1 MPSHLKD
8 HRESEGEGF
17 YVDRGLVSGVILHL
31 TGLNYPCIEKD
42 MQIPPQPERTEF
54 VIRGA
59 NVVSMDPQLG
69 EIAGGDV
76 HVRDGIIV
84 AVGRKLEATGAAEID
99 GSYTI
104 CMPGFVDTHWHM
116 WTSLF
121 RGYAGSTP
129 ERGYL
134 QLRNRY
140 GHLVTPEEVY
150 HCVRVSLAEALNAG
164 ITTVHDWTHNMN
176 TPQHA
181 DQTVRAHHSIPL
193 RARYSYGAPHWLA
206 SDETMDLNE
215 VARVQH
221 EHFNGQGD
229 GMLRMGVAMRGPE
242 FNGSTPRV
250 YRREWEVARS
260 LGLPVTVHVAE
271 YVDCHRWSSIGKLYA
286 DGLLGPD
293 VQLVHVVHT
302 TPEEREMIAS
312 SGSHVSTS
320 PPVEAMAGMGMPPLG
335 DLLDAGIL
343 VSLSTD
349 VTATNNAADMFS
361 LMRTTRALERYR
373 AHGQKSYLAQDLVN
387 VRRAPGI
394 THRKL
399 VEMATLDGARELGF
413 GEVAGSLTPG
423 KRADL
428 ITVRIDELN
437 MSAAKGI
444 DPFMLLVNS
453 AQPSNVDLVV
463 SDGRIY
469 KRDGRLVS
477 LDAREICLAAAGA
490 LNALVA
496 RV

>member
-1 MPSHLKD
+1 
-8 HRESEGEGF
+8 
-17 YVDRGLVSGVILHL
+17 
-31 TGLNYPCIEKD
+31 
-42 MQIPPQPERTEF
+42 MQTQRQPERIEF

-59 NVVSMDPQLG
+59 NVVTMDTGLG
-69 EIAGGDV
+69 EISDGDV
-76 HVRDGIIV
+76 HVCDGVIV
-84 AVGRKLEATGAAEID
+84 AVGRKLHAPEAIEID

-140 GHLVTPEEVY
+140 GHFVTPLEVFD
-150 HCVRVSLAEALNAG
+150 CVRVSLAEALNAG
-164 ITTVHDWTHNMN
+164 ITTVHNWTHNMN
-176 TPQHA
+176 SPRHA
-181 DQTVRAHHSIPL
+181 DETVYAHRSIPI
-193 RARYSYGAPHWLA
+193 RARYSYGAPHWLDA
-206 SDETMDLNE
+206 DETMDLKE
-215 VARVQH
+215 VARVQRD
-221 EHFNGQGD
+221 HFSD
-229 GMLRMGVAMRGPE
+229 RRDSLLRMGVAMRGPE
-242 FNGSTPRV
+242 FDGSTPSV
-250 YRREWEVARS
+250 YRREWEAARS
-260 LGLPVTVHVAE
+260 LGLPITVHVAE
-271 YVDCHRWSSIGKLYA
+271 YVDCDRWDSIAKLYK
-286 DGLLGPD
+286 DGLLGED

-302 TPEEREMIAS
+302 TPEQRQMIAS
-312 SGSHVSTS
+312 TRTHVSTS

-373 AHGQKSYLAQDLVN
+373 AHGQKSYLAHELVK

-399 VEMATLDGARELGF
+399 VEMATIDGAHDLGF
-413 GEVAGSLTPG
+413 GDLVGSLKPG

-437 MSAAKGI
+437 MNSANGI
-444 DPFMLLVNS
+444 DPFTLLVNS
-453 AQPSNVDLVV
+453 AQPSNVDMVV

-469 KRDGRLVS
+469 KRYGKLTT
-477 LDAREICLAAAGA
+477 LDAREISLAAAKA
-490 LNALVA
+490 LNSLVA

>member
-1 MPSHLKD
+1 
-8 HRESEGEGF
+8 
-17 YVDRGLVSGVILHL
+17 
-31 TGLNYPCIEKD
+31 
-42 MQIPPQPERTEF
+42 MQTHPQPERTEF

-59 NVVSMDPQLG
+59 NVVTMDPQLG

-76 HVRDGIIV
+76 HVRDGAIV
-84 AVGRKLEATGAAEID
+84 AVGRKLQAPDAQEID

-164 ITTVHDWTHNMN
+164 ITTVHNWTHNMN

-181 DQTVRAHHSIPL
+181 DETVHAHHSIPL

-206 SDETMDLNE
+206 ADETMDLNE
-215 VARVQH
+215 VARVQKD
-221 EHFNGQGD
+221 HFSGNRDSLLG
-229 GMLRMGVAMRGPE
+229 MGVAMRGPE
-242 FNGSTPRV
+242 FDGSTPRV
-250 YRREWEVARS
+250 YRREWEVARA
-260 LGLPVTVHVAE
+260 LGLPITVHVAE
-271 YVDCHRWSSIGKLYA
+271 YVDCDRWAAIDKLHA

-302 TPEEREMIAS
+302 TPGEREIIAS
-312 SGSHVSTS
+312 TGTHVSTS

-373 AHGQKSYLAQDLVN
+373 AHGAEELPGAGPGQRAACAWHHAQEACRDGDHRRRTRTRLWRRVRIADTGQARRPDHGSHRRTQYERGRGN
-387 VRRAPGI
+387 RSLHAAGQFGPAVKCGHGGERRA
-394 THRKL
+394 HL
-399 VEMATLDGARELGF
+399 QAR
-413 GEVAGSLTPG
+413 
-423 KRADL
+423 R
-428 ITVRIDELN
+428 
-437 MSAAKGI
+437 
-444 DPFMLLVNS
+444 
-453 AQPSNVDLVV
+453 
-463 SDGRIY
+463 
-469 KRDGRLVS
+469 
-477 LDAREICLAAAGA
+477 
-490 LNALVA
+490 
-496 RV
+496 

>member
-1 MPSHLKD
+1 M
-8 HRESEGEGF
+8 
-17 YVDRGLVSGVILHL
+17 DRGLVSGVILHL
-31 TGLNYPCIEKD
+31 TGLKYPCIEKD

>member
-31 TGLNYPCIEKD
+31 TGLKYPCIEKD

-99 GSYTI
+99 GRYTI

>member
-1 MPSHLKD
+1 M
-8 HRESEGEGF
+8 
-17 YVDRGLVSGVILHL
+17 DRGLVSGVILHL

>member
-1 MPSHLKD
+1 
-8 HRESEGEGF
+8 
-17 YVDRGLVSGVILHL
+17 
-31 TGLNYPCIEKD
+31 
-42 MQIPPQPERTEF
+42 MQTHPQPERTEF

-59 NVVSMDPQLG
+59 NVVTMDPQLG

-76 HVRDGIIV
+76 HVRDGAIV
-84 AVGRKLEATGAAEID
+84 AVGRKLQAPDAQEID

-164 ITTVHDWTHNMN
+164 ITTVHNWTHNMN

-181 DQTVRAHHSIPL
+181 DETVHAHHSIPL

-206 SDETMDLNE
+206 ADETMDLNE
-215 VARVQH
+215 VARVQKD
-221 EHFNGQGD
+221 HFSGKGD
-229 GMLRMGVAMRGPE
+229 SLLGMGVAMRGPE
-242 FNGSTPRV
+242 FDGSTPSV
-250 YRREWEVARS
+250 YRREWDAARA
-260 LGLPVTVHVAE
+260 LGLPITVHVAE
-271 YVDCHRWSSIGKLYA
+271 YVDCDRWAAIDKLHA

-302 TPEEREMIAS
+302 TPREREIIAS
-312 SGSHVSTS
+312 TGTHVSTS

-394 THRKL
+394 THKKL
-399 VEMATLDGARELGF
+399 VEMATIDGARELGF
-413 GEVAGSLTPG
+413 GDVSGSLTPG

-437 MSAAKGI
+437 MSAAEGI

-453 AQPSNVDLVV
+453 AQPSNVDMVV
-463 SDGRIY
+463 TDGRIY
-469 KRDGRLVS
+469 KRHGKLIS
-477 LDAREICLAAAGA
+477 MDAREISLAAAGA